1 MLSKGRIKMK
11 TQSVIPQ
18 RRYDLDWLRV
28 LAILAI
34 FVFHNTRLFDTFGWI
49 IKNPTTY
56 TFVDV
61 WNGFATIWGMPL
73 ILVISGASVYYNL
86 GKVGAGQYL
95 KGILARL
102 LLPLIVGILTHA
114 ALQVYLEHLQAGKFS
129 GSFFEFY
136 PHYFDGLYGFGGNF
150 AWMGLHLWYLEV
162 LFILSLLFLPLFLW
176 FRKTHTG
183 QRALQRLGDFLARP
197 GMAFLFALPV
207 LLLINTLDPKT
218 WGIRELGG
226 WSLFIYPFFFLP
238 GFVIVSNG
246 SLQTRIRQ
254 TRWWSLG
261 AGAVLAVGYLVLRF
275 DAGLVFSLKTKL
287 ADTLLSVSCWC
298 WLLAVF
304 GFGFQYL
311 NVNRPFLR
319 YANEAVLPFYIL
331 HQTVII
337 SLGYFMVQWVIRD
350 GLKFSFIL
358 IASFLVSVGVY
369 EFLVRRNNLL
379 RILFG
384 MKPKERRSADVRSV
398 LAGQEA

>member
-1 MLSKGRIKMK
+1 MK
-11 TQSVIPQ
+11 TPSVIPQ

-56 TFVDV
+56 AFVDV

-86 GKVGAGQYL
+86 GKVGAGKYI

-114 ALQVYLEHLQAGKFS
+114 AFQVYLEHLQAGKFS

-136 PHYFDGLYGFGGNF
+136 PYYFDGLYGLGGNF

-162 LFILSLLFLPLFLW
+162 LFILSLIFLPLFMWL
-176 FRKTHTG
+176 RRAHTG
-183 QRALQRLGDFLARP
+183 QRALHWLGGFLARP
-197 GMAFLFALPV
+197 GMVFLFALPV

-226 WSLFIYPFFFLP
+226 WSLFIYPFFFFP

-254 TRWWSLG
+254 IRWWSLG
-261 AGAVLAVGYLVLRF
+261 AGAVLAAGYLVLRF
-275 DAGLVFSLKTKL
+275 DAVLVFSLKTRL

-304 GFGFQYL
+304 GFGFQHL
-311 NVNRPFLR
+311 NFNRPFLR
-319 YANEAVLPFYIL
+319 YANEAALPFYIL

-337 SLGYFMVQWVIRD
+337 SLGYFVVQWAIPD
-350 GLKFSFIL
+350 GLKFMSIL
-358 IASFLVSVGVY
+358 TLSFLVSISLY
-369 EFLVRRNNLL
+369 EFLIRRNNLL

-384 MKPKERRSADVRSV
+384 MKAKKRIPREVGFV
-398 LAGQEA
+398 LEGRGA